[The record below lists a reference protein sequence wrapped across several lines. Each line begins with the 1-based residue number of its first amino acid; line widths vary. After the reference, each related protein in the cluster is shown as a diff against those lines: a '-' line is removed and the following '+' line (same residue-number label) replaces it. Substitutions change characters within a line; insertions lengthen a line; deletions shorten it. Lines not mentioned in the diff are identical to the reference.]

1 MLQKNAVQRRSLAPS
16 ARAKDAISDAN
27 AKIIAYA
34 RFLFNSGRQTDVGAV
49 HFPPVLFVFHIGAAP
64 CHMNTVR

>member
-1 MLQKNAVQRRSLAPS
+1 MW
-16 ARAKDAISDAN
+16 AKDAFSDAN

-49 HFPPVLFVFHIGAAP
+49 HFLPVLFVFHIGAAP